1 MARRIRGIVD
11 VPESSSIHAPMH
23 ACPVDCHWCTER
35 QCAAEGCMLC
45 GEHGERVLAP
55 CEHCGVLV
63 IVSARVH
70 VCIECTRQEV
80 PRVAGA

>member
-1 MARRIRGIVD
+1 
-11 VPESSSIHAPMH
+11 
-23 ACPVDCHWCTER
+23 
-35 QCAAEGCMLC
+35 MLC

-70 VCIECTRQEV
+70 VCIECARS
-80 PRVAGA
+80 RGAARRRGLTPWRAHCGGAH

>member
-1 MARRIRGIVD
+1 
-11 VPESSSIHAPMH
+11 MH

-45 GEHGERVLAP
+45 SEHGERVLAP

-70 VCIECTRQEV
+70 VCIECARSDAPHGV
-80 PRVAGA
+80 GA